1 MCYLAFAALLLLL
14 AAAAAGSRQTHAS
27 SAAAGYSAA
36 IVHFDD
42 RPVVSSVDGSAD
54 FQQVFNPSWVVASP
68 GTGGKAGLLIR

>member
-1 MCYLAFAALLLLL
+1 MSYLAFAALLLLL
-14 AAAAAGSRQTHAS
+14 AAAGGSAVEAS